1 MCIRRWRVDE
11 DTLHEGQRIL
21 FNTELEAAVDGAR
34 IEVVVGRHDRCEV
47 TSPRCLYGTA
57 EA

>member
-1 MCIRRWRVDE
+1 MCIRRWCVDV
-11 DTLHEGQRIL
+11 DTFHEVERMLI
-21 FNTELEAAVDGAR
+21 NTELEAAVDGAG
-34 IEVVVGRHDRCEV
+34 IEGVVGRRDRCEV

>member
-1 MCIRRWRVDE
+1 MCIRRWCFEVD
-11 DTLHEGQRIL
+11 TFHEAQRIL